1 MAQKTNTFHPFTID
15 KPMAMT
21 PVEEYPTLV
30 AEAGYTPTPK
40 LDSDIFRARSRF
52 KKSKTIQWKIVK
64 R

>member
-15 KPMAMT
+15 KPMAIM
-21 PVEEYPTLV
+21 PVEEFSTLP

-40 LDSDIFRARSRF
+40 LDSDIVRARSRF